1 MRASGSARSSWPV
14 VLAAAFVVAHLP
26 FLPQSLEDIDSINFA
41 LGLRHFDPALHQ
53 PHPPGYP
60 LYIALGHLSWAALSW
75 VAPSLAAMRVEAVA
89 LALWSIA
96 GGALAIVAAAAFFRA
111 LESAFP
117 ADASR
122 VRRPVAIGATALLAV
137 APLFSIS
144 GVRPLSDMPGLAL
157 ALLAQALIV
166 SGIRSPSWLAIGAFV
181 AGLSGGIRVQ
191 SAALTVPLL
200 LGVLIGARH
209 SWRHRGLAVAA
220 AAAGG
225 LAWAIPL
232 VVFSGGP
239 QAYMAALGSQAGED
253 FAWVDMLW
261 SNPTPRLL
269 AFALYRTLVLPWGDP
284 RLGFAVTALAALGFA
299 AAALRAP
306 RILGLICVAFGP
318 YAAFHLLLQET
329 VTIRYALPIVPPMA
343 WLATMAIAQLSGLT
357 TRFARRSFVGLCAA
371 IAAAALAVSIPTLVD
386 YGGQPHPAFHAIDDM
401 AAARGAASPTTVF
414 SDYAVYR
421 AVQAWLPAPL
431 EAVPPVRQKEWLGPV
446 EFFRQGGEAP
456 VWFLGDP
463 VRTDRAL
470 FDAASVIG
478 AEPRAWRPLRHPEM
492 GGVRPV
498 GATLFRL
505 SRPGW
510 MVGEGWSL
518 TPEAGGRVRAS
529 KTGLDHRTIEAYVR
543 RRPEPATLFIGGLH
557 MGTPAD
563 GGAELTVTIDG
574 APVDTWSV
582 AAEDAGRPFLR
593 FVPLPGGV
601 GTGAGAYATLRVSA
615 RPLEPSRSVPEIAI
629 RQFDL
634 QTDGARPL
642 MAFGEGWYED
652 EYSPETGQRWRWMSP
667 SAQLRLV
674 SSRTVVL
681 RIRGES
687 PVKYVGV
694 APTVRVTAGTATLAT
709 FRPDDDFTRHVVVS
723 SDALRAAN
731 GIVTIT
737 SDRTYLPGAAEGTS
751 DTRQLGLR
759 IFECNVDL
767 Q

>member
-1 MRASGSARSSWPV
+1 M
-14 VLAAAFVVAHLP
+14 LAVAFVAAHLP

-60 LYIALGHLSWAALSW
+60 LYIALGRVSLAALSW
-75 VAPSLAAMRVEAVA
+75 VAPTLAAARVEAVA

-96 GGALAIVAAAAFFRA
+96 GGALAIVSAALCFRA
-111 LESAFP
+111 LEAAFP

-122 VRRPVAIGATALLAV
+122 VTRPVAIGATVLLAV

-166 SGIRSPSWLAIGAFV
+166 RGISSPSWLVLGAFV

-191 SAALTVPLL
+191 SAVLTAPLL

-209 SWRHRGLAVAA
+209 SWRHRGFAVAA

-232 VVFSGGP
+232 VVFSGGL
-239 QAYMAALGSQAGED
+239 QAYMTALGSQAGED

-269 AFALYRTLVLPWGDP
+269 SFALYRTLVLAWGDP
-284 RLGFAVTALAALGFA
+284 RLGFAITALAAVGFA
-299 AAALRAP
+299 VAALRTP
-306 RILGLICVAFGP
+306 RMLGVIGLAFGP
-318 YAAFHLLLQET
+318 YAVFHLLLQET
-329 VTIRYALPIVPPMA
+329 VTIRYALPIVAPMA
-343 WLATMAIAQLSGLT
+343 WLAAVAIAQLSDLT
-357 TRFARRSFVGLCAA
+357 ARFARRSFVALCAVV
-371 IAAAALAVSIPTLVD
+371 AAAALAVSIPALVD
-386 YGGQPHPAFHAIDDM
+386 YGGQPHPAFQAIDDM
-401 AAARGAASPTTVF
+401 AAARGETSPTTVF

-421 AVQAWLPAPL
+421 AVQASLPAPL
-431 EAVPPVRQKEWLGPV
+431 EAGPPVRQKEWLGPV
-446 EFFRQGGEAP
+446 EFFRQGGDAP

-470 FDAASVIG
+470 FDAASVVSTR
-478 AEPRAWRPLRHPEM
+478 PRAWRPLRHPEM
-492 GGVRPV
+492 GGVRPA

-529 KTGLDHRTIEAYVR
+529 KTGLDHGAIEAYVR
-543 RRPEPATLFIGGLH
+543 RRPEPATFFIGGLH
-557 MGTPAD
+557 LGTPAD

-574 APVDTWSV
+574 APVDTWTV
-582 AAEDAGRPFLR
+582 AAEAAGRPFLR
-593 FVPLPGGV
+593 FVPLPSGV
-601 GTGAGAYATLRVSA
+601 GTGTGAYATLRVSA
-615 RPLEPSRSVPEIAI
+615 RPLEPGRSVPEIAI

-634 QTDGARPL
+634 QTDGGRPL
-642 MAFGEGWYED
+642 LAFGEGWYED

-667 SAQLRLV
+667 SAQVRLV

-694 APTVRVTAGTATLAT
+694 APTVRVTAGTTTLAT
-709 FRPDDDFTRHVVVS
+709 FRPADDFTQLVVVPA
-723 SDALRAAN
+723 DALRAAS
-731 GIVTIT
+731 GIVTIA